1 MYINYVVYGTFTL
14 FRAPF
19 QTTSTIIYKST
30 LQSYNPKIAVTT
42 LVWASARSLAT
53 TCAITVVFSS
63 STYLDVSVQWVCF
76 SFEMIHLQCTG
87 LSHSEI
93 FGSICICQSPKLIAA
108 YHVLLRL

>member
-14 FRAPF
+14 CRVSF

-53 TCAITVVFSS
+53 TEGITDLFYIPLG
-63 STYLDVSVQWVCF
+63 T
-76 SFEMIHLQCTG
+76 
-87 LSHSEI
+87 
-93 FGSICICQSPKLIAA
+93 
-108 YHVLLRL
+108 